1 MINNLLILFWKYI
14 NLNHLVIDNEMK
26 LIRMRMTIRVCLISF
41 LFGLSYCVFLA
52 TIGLYFHTLVCF
64 MNGFGFL
71 MIAYFVVINRFE
83 TAKILHTINACW
95 GIFAFASY
103 LGIASGVHLFILLAP
118 IFVLSIYEL
127 SQKKEIVISIL
138 IYIVTFLL
146 YIKFN
151 VNMFFPIIKHSILTM
166 MVIDAFYIVNVIF
179 IIIMSTTL
187 VSFILSLNSDFLDE
201 IILKN
206 KKLSTT
212 QKMLSNEVGIR
223 IASEDKIKV
232 MYEELHVSYDRL
244 QHFNQM
250 VSHNLRSP
258 IANLIGLSNLIEDVD
273 HTEQEQLDLVSKIKH
288 TAIKLDEVIKDMN
301 QILSINRDLN
311 EVKTYLDLE
320 LSLQKVIESEGKTL
334 EQVNYKLESNFAEAK
349 GLYSVSSFVHS
360 IFHNLLSNAIKYR
373 NPNHALTISVQSYQ
387 QDNFFTIVFADNGLG
402 FDMEANREKI
412 FKPYTR
418 FHANVDGKGIGL
430 YLVQSQVQMLGGK
443 ISVDSEVGKGTTF
456 TITLLNEMVLV

>member
-118 IFVLSIYEL
+118 IFVLSLYEL

-402 FDMEANREKI
+402 FDMEANSEKI

-443 ISVDSEVGKGTTF
+443 ISVDSQVGKGTTF